1 MIQRDAVEYRLI
13 FPSYQ
18 PFLFIYLENFH
29 CKRPTRGS
37 LHLFNSSPQSRY
49 RYSCRNWKTR
59 SLATCVSQSD
69 SHFAVYMSDTVPKT
83 YVDLASQL
91 ADVAGSILRRH
102 FRKTNRFLVKSD
114 QSPVTVADREV
125 ERTLR
130 ALLKQS
136 CPQHDILGEEEGS
149 EILTSLH
156 LETCSEYTW
165 VIDPIDGTKAFMTGK
180 PTFGTLIALLERGIP
195 VLGVIDQPIIG
206 ERWLGARGYGTFYNG
221 TPISSTIQNEASTQD
236 KLGHCVLYATSPDM
250 FHNEM
255 LDAFKRLSKRV
266 QYTLYGCDCYA
277 YALLANGFVDLVAE
291 ADLKPWDYLALVP
304 VIENAGRFITDWN
317 GNSLTLSS
325 YSGCVLAARTKT
337 LHQQALEVLNMQ
349 VSSDF
354 SHREKTCVQSM
365 TGFSRAQSFGKYSL
379 VTVDLRSQNARFL
392 DICGTLPPMLE
403 ILESKIH
410 NLLKGFLSRGKIHY
424 SVSISASEDS
434 LPISLME
441 NSVKDVKLILERIAQ
456 ILKVE
461 TPIDLS
467 HVLQFRDL
475 LIRSKENLI
484 QKNSEE
490 ELWPYIEEAFHKAI
504 YALKEVQRQEGERL
518 VADMETRI
526 ELLRGWLDE
535 IDQYAPTRIVQQ
547 KRRMKQRIEDCLE
560 GNHAIDESRLDQE
573 LALLAD
579 RIDITEETV
588 RFRSH
593 LNFFTESLKMSS
605 QVGRR
610 LNFICQEWLREA
622 NTITAKCADSYISM
636 RAILIKEEVE
646 RIREQVQNIL

>member
-1 MIQRDAVEYRLI
+1 
-13 FPSYQ
+13 
-18 PFLFIYLENFH
+18 
-29 CKRPTRGS
+29 
-37 LHLFNSSPQSRY
+37 
-49 RYSCRNWKTR
+49 
-59 SLATCVSQSD
+59 
-69 SHFAVYMSDTVPKT
+69 MSEVVPKN
-83 YVDLASQL
+83 YVDLAFQL

-114 QSPVTVADREV
+114 QSPVTLADKEV

-130 ALLKQS
+130 TLLKQS
-136 CPQHDILGEEEGS
+136 YPQHNILGEEEGQ
-149 EILTSLH
+149 ESLGS
-156 LETCSEYTW
+156 LSNETCSDYTW
-165 VIDPIDGTKAFMTGK
+165 VLDPIDGTKAFMTGK
-180 PTFGTLIALLERGIP
+180 PTFGTLIALLEGGIP
-195 VLGVIDQPIIG
+195 ILGIIDQPILR
-206 ERWLGARGYGTFYNG
+206 ERWFGAKGYGAFYND
-221 TPISSTIQNEASTQD
+221 TPISNTLQRESCSQD
-236 KLGHCVLYATSPDM
+236 QLRDCVLYATSPDM

-255 LDAFKRLSKRV
+255 LDAFKGLSKRV

-277 YALLANGFVDLVAE
+277 YALLASGFVDLVAE

-304 VIENAGRFITDWN
+304 IIENAGGCITDWN
-317 GNSLTLSS
+317 GNSLTISS
-325 YSGCVLAARTKT
+325 YSGCVLAARTNT
-337 LHQQALEVLNMQ
+337 LHQQALEALHMQDSLNSFHQ
-349 VSSDF
+349 
-354 SHREKTCVQSM
+354 EKMFVQSM

-379 VTVDLRSQNARFL
+379 VTVDLRSQNGRYL

-403 ILESKIH
+403 GSESKIH
-410 NLLKGFLSRGKIHY
+410 NLLKQFLCRGKVHY

-441 NSVKDVKLILERIAQ
+441 PSVKDIKQILERISQ
-456 ILKVE
+456 ILKVQ
-461 TPIDLS
+461 TPIDLN

-475 LIRSKENLI
+475 VIRSKEHMIEN
-484 QKNSEE
+484 EE
-490 ELWPYIEEAFHKAI
+490 DLWPCIEEAFHKAI
-504 YALKEVQRQEGERL
+504 RALIEVQRQEGERL
-518 VADMETRI
+518 VADIETRI

-535 IDQYAPTRIVQQ
+535 IDQYAPTRVVQQ

-593 LNFFTESLKMSS
+593 LNFFTESLKVAP

-622 NTITAKCADSYISM
+622 NTITAKCADSYISTKHSIGM
-636 RAILIKEEVE
+636 DILLQKPHNAELGLVSF
-646 RIREQVQNIL
+646 